1 MEVREYD
8 GGPLVIDSAD
18 ITVTGTAEGVLTIV
32 IAAADMVVNAG
43 TYVYGLQ
50 TTLTSSGV
58 VETWLYGTFEVVQDI
73 VQ

>member
-8 GGPLVIDSAD
+8 NGPIVIPSTDVTITGSA
-18 ITVTGTAEGVLTIV
+18 AGVLLIV
-32 IAAADMVVNAG
+32 IAAADMNVDAG

-50 TTLTSSGV
+50 TTLIADSTI
-58 VETWLYGTFEVVQDI
+58 ETWLYGKFEVVQDI

>member
-8 GGPLVIDSAD
+8 NGPVVIPSTDVTITGSAA
-18 ITVTGTAEGVLTIV
+18 GLLLIV
-32 IAAADMVVNAG
+32 IAAADMNVDAG

-50 TTLTSSGV
+50 TTLIADGTI
-58 VETWLYGTFEVVQDI
+58 ETWLYGKFEVVQDI